1 MQQLAV
7 ISATWQLYMYA
18 LVTCIADVAHLQAD
32 VDWEDRVVD
41 GEGMVT
47 DLHPHLQVEGVHHHG
62 VDVL

>member
-1 MQQLAV
+1 
-7 ISATWQLYMYA
+7 
-18 LVTCIADVAHLQAD
+18 
-32 VDWEDRVVD
+32 VD